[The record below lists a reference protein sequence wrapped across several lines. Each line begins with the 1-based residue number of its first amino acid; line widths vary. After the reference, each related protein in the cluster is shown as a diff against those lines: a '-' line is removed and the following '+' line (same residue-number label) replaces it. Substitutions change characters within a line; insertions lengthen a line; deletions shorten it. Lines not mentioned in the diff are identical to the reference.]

1 METLVAY
8 WAGDLER
15 PEEVEVHVFAC
26 DACAEASASVAAI
39 TERLRALVPPVL
51 SPERLASLR
60 ARGIAI
66 KDNVV
71 KPGVRSYARFDD
83 AEIVIHHLSGLDL
96 AAATSVALVVR
107 VEETG
112 EILLESSQVPFDA
125 AEGAVL
131 VACQRHFAVFPPNI
145 VFEVT
150 TGAVTERF
158 VVEHQSF

>member
-8 WAGDLER
+8 WAGDVDRADEI
-15 PEEVEVHVFAC
+15 EAHVFAC
-26 DACAEASASVAAI
+26 DACAEASAAVAAI

-51 SPERLASLR
+51 SRERLASLR

-71 KPGVRSYARFDD
+71 LPGVRSYARFDE
-83 AEIVIHHLSGLDL
+83 AEILVHHLSGLDL
-96 AAATSVALVVR
+96 AGATSVGLVVR

-112 EILLESSQVPFDA
+112 VILHENAHAPFDA
-125 AEGAVL
+125 TEGAVL
-131 VACQRHFAVFPPNI
+131 IACQRHFAAFPPNI

-150 TGAVTERF
+150 TGARTERF
-158 VVEHQSF
+158 VVEHEAF